1 MTTLKENSS
10 KLSPALVCRS
20 ITATVGPCQ
29 CSSKAAIS
37 TSESGHWGNAGQ
49 FGIHLG
55 AGIAVAVVAA
65 TIGAILLLIVLRLFN
80 TRG

>member
-10 KLSPALVCRS
+10 KLSPALVRRS
-20 ITATVGPCQ
+20 ATATVGPCQ
-29 CSSKAAIS
+29 CSSNAAIS
-37 TSESGHWGNAGQ
+37 VSETGHGGMLANSASS
-49 FGIHLG
+49 FG

-80 TRG
+80 